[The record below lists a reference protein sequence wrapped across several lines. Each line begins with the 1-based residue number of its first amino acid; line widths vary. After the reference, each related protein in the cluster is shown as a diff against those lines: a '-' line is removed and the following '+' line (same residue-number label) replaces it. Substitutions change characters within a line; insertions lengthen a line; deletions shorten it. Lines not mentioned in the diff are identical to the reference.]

1 MKDGAK
7 ESRVAEAA
15 KTSAGRLG
23 NVVEERIGD
32 ERLEAVAAR
41 LIYQGLCSV
50 MLCYS
55 SRA

>member
-32 ERLEAVAAR
+32 ERLEAAAAR